1 MTLAAL
7 TVLAQILICANG
19 VTQTVV
25 NGAIQSACI
34 VATAPVRDTSV
45 VPDIA
50 RTVWAPGVRGI
61 PARSAVCATLAPA
74 EGDRSAALQTA
85 VSSCPM
91 GQIVQLA
98 AGTYQIN
105 SMVTISR
112 GITVRGAGPGT
123 TRLVKTN
130 GAIDNDYRAIAS
142 EPILLV
148 GPHRWPK
155 PTRSVTRLA
164 ADGAKGEM
172 SVTVADATGYA
183 AGQFVL
189 LDADDY
195 ATPVWRPVTRTSTTA
210 ERIRG
215 SDRLQYS
222 IYDPPRPW
230 SMTET
235 SLTWFSRPYRSVNE
249 IKEIASVV
257 GRVVTFTTPLHID
270 YPVSKQAELAR
281 YDATHT
287 TYAGIEDLGLEGG
300 GNGAIRFHAAAYSW
314 AKNVEVFRWIGEGI
328 ALEHSF
334 RIEVRDSYIHD
345 AVWPLP
351 GGGGYAYSLAH
362 GSSEALLE
370 NTTIVNANKMMVAR
384 SAGAGSVVAYNY
396 ADNGFI
402 GNNAAWVEVGINASH
417 LVGSHHILFEGNQS
431 FNYDSDNTFGG
442 SLAITVFR
450 NWLTGKRRDFADTDR
465 SARAAG
471 LMSGSWHHVFLG
483 NVLGQPGAMNGWIY
497 EDTGT
502 GTGTN
507 RWSPSRAIWRLGY
520 DPGAW
525 DAAADPLVLS
535 TVTRRNNFDYLT
547 NTVRDPLTLP
557 ASLYL
562 DAKPSFMGERPWP
575 WVTPDSMAKTGTLP
589 AAERAVHAP
598 IYRGQQ

>member
-1 MTLAAL
+1 MTAKRLGSLFMVSVLLAGSAS
-7 TVLAQILICANG
+7 AQAVKDL
-19 VTQTVV
+19 
-25 NGAIQSACI
+25 
-34 VATAPVRDTSV
+34 SV
-45 VPDIA
+45 VPDVA
-50 RTVWAPGVRGI
+50 RTTWAPGVRGI
-61 PARSAVCATLAPA
+61 PVRTAVCTTLAPA
-74 EGDRSAALQTA
+74 PGDQSEALEQA
-85 VSSCPM
+85 IARCRP
-91 GQIVQLA
+91 GQVVQLQ

-105 SMVTISR
+105 TMVTITR
-112 GITVRGAGPGT
+112 GITLRGAGPGQ
-123 TRLVKTN
+123 TRLLKTN
-130 GAIDNDYRAIAS
+130 GAIDNDYRAITS
-142 EPILLV
+142 EPIILV

-155 PTRSVTRLA
+155 PSQSVTRLTA
-164 ADGAKGEM
+164 NGVKGAM
-172 SVTVADATGYA
+172 SVTVSDASGYA

-195 ATPVWRPVTRTSTTA
+195 TTPVWRPVVRTSTAT
-210 ERIRG
+210 ERVRG

-230 SMTET
+230 SQTDV

-249 IKEIASVV
+249 VKEVASVAGKV
-257 GRVVTFTTPLHID
+257 ITFTTPLHID
-270 YPVSKQAELAR
+270 YPTAKAAELVR
-281 YDATHT
+281 YDAPHV
-287 TYAGIEDLGLEGG
+287 TYAGVEDLSLEGG
-300 GNGAIRFHAAAYSW
+300 GNGALRFHAAAYSW

-334 RIEVRDSYIHD
+334 RVEVRDSSLHD

-351 GGGGYAYSLAH
+351 GGGGYAFSLAH
-362 GSSEALLE
+362 GASEALLE

-402 GNNAAWVEVGINASH
+402 GNTPAWVEVGLNASH

-450 NWLTGKRRDFADTDR
+450 NWLTGKRRDFDDTDR

-471 LMSGSWHHVFLG
+471 LMTGSWHHVFLG
-483 NVLGQPGAMNGWIY
+483 NVLGRPGQMTGWVY

-502 GTGTN
+502 GTGNN
-507 RWSPSRAIWRLGY
+507 RWSEARAVWRLGY

-535 TVTRRNNFDYLT
+535 TVTRGGNFDYLT
-547 NTVRDPLTLP
+547 NEVRWSGPPRVLP

-562 DAKPSFMGERPWP
+562 DAKPAFMGDRPWP
-575 WVTPDSMAKTGTLP
+575 WVTPDGATKVGTLP
-589 AAERAVHAP
+589 AAERAGIAAP
-598 IYRGQQ
+598 RYRGQQ

>member
-1 MTLAAL
+1 MTFAILSFAAQTLTCPAGATVTYDAGIRLTCLAPE
-7 TVLAQILICANG
+7 TPI
-19 VTQTVV
+19 
-25 NGAIQSACI
+25 
-34 VATAPVRDTSV
+34 RDTSV

-50 RTVWAPGVRGI
+50 RTTWAPGVRGI
-61 PARSAVCATLAPA
+61 PARSTVCATLAPA
-74 EGDRSAALQTA
+74 EGDQSAALQAAITR
-85 VSSCPM
+85 CPV
-91 GQIVQLA
+91 GQVVQLQ
-98 AGTYQIN
+98 AGTYQVN

-112 GITVRGAGPGT
+112 GITLRGVGPGQ
-123 TRLVKTN
+123 TRLLKTN
-130 GAIDNDYRAIAS
+130 GAVDNDYRAISS

-155 PTRSVTRLA
+155 PTRGVTRLT
-164 ADGAKGEM
+164 ADGMKGSA
-172 SVTVADATGYA
+172 SVTVADATGYS

-195 ATPVWRPVTRTSTTA
+195 ATPVWRPVTRTSTAT

-249 IKEIASVV
+249 IKEVAAVAGNVI
-257 GRVVTFTTPLHID
+257 TFTTPLHID
-270 YPVSKQAELAR
+270 YPTAKLAELAR
-281 YDATHT
+281 YDATHV
-287 TYAGIEDLGLEGG
+287 TYAGVEDLSLEGG
-300 GNGAIRFHAAAYSW
+300 GNGNLRFHAAAYSW
-314 AKNVEVFRWIGEGI
+314 ARNVDSSRWIGESI

-334 RIEVRDSYIHD
+334 RIEVRDSVLHD

-351 GGGGYAYSLAH
+351 GGGGYAFSLAH

-402 GNNAAWVEVGINASH
+402 GNTPAWVEVGLNASH

-442 SLAITVFR
+442 SIAITVFR
-450 NWLTGKRRDFADTDR
+450 NWMTGKRRDFEDTDR

-483 NVLGQPGAMNGWIY
+483 NVLGRSGQMNGWVY

-507 RWSPSRAIWRLGY
+507 RWSSARAVWRLGY

-525 DAAADPLVLS
+525 DAAADSFVLS
-535 TVTRRNNFDYLT
+535 TVTRRSNFDYLT
-547 NTVRDPLTLP
+547 NTVRDPLRLP

-562 DAKPSFMGERPWP
+562 DAKPAFMGDRPWP
-575 WVTPDSMAKTGTLP
+575 WVTPEGDTKTGTLP
-589 AAERAVHAP
+589 AAERAVTAP
-598 IYRGQQ
+598 KYRGQQ